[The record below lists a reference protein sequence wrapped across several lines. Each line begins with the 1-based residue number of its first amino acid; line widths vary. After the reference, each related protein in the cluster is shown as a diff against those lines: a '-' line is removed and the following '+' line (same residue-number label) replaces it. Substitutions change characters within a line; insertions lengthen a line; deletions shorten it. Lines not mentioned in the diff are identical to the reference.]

1 MLTFQWQV
9 NWWRADR
16 RHQRHVFRL
25 RRPFP
30 SPDYLSARFA
40 RRFFSF
46 FSSNAEPDP
55 RLEIC
60 VTSSYTCT
68 YTPQLP
74 PATTKYGF
82 WSLDHA
88 TTSPLNFSLPF
99 TPFEPCGAV
108 FMINSKIHLKKNSSN
123 EYFKAILH
131 YFRVLFTLGL
141 YNGRLVNALI
151 FFFVA
156 LAEIQVAVLSVLN
169 LPRQAF
175 LATCRIGHC
184 CVCSPL
190 LFASERLRDSL
201 GDSPT
206 YSEQKPKS
214 VTMLPGNPKC
224 RMTSCWMASLGFVYG
239 LLLGNCGYQ
248 TDWKKDL
255 LPKRNRSPLAILA
268 WCARQNYKLV
278 LREKFSFWPSATRSL
293 VLEYLRWRIN
303 VKLQT
308 VSYYCHLER
317 STEVRE
323 IIISAGNLESTYPTR
338 LRQDIP
344 RTEQIAVAR
353 EFFRAS
359 CALNDL
365 ITGSESLYPMFQRS
379 MVRATDQNYSPS

>member
-16 RHQRHVFRL
+16 RHQRHVSRL

-40 RRFFSF
+40 RRFFSL

-99 TPFEPCGAV
+99 TLFEPCGAV
-108 FMINSKIHLKKNSSN
+108 FMMNSKIHFRKNSSN
-123 EYFKAILH
+123 KYFKAILY
-131 YFRVLFTLGL
+131 YFHVLFTLGL
-141 YNGRLVNALI
+141 YNGCSMNALI

-156 LAEIQVAVLSVLN
+156 LAEVQVVALSVLN
-169 LPRQAF
+169 LPRQGF

-190 LFASERLRDSL
+190 LFASEILC
-201 GDSPT
+201 DSPT
-206 YSEQKPKS
+206 YNKQRMNKKS
-214 VTMLPGNPKC
+214 LALLPRNPKC
-224 RMTSCWMASLGFVYG
+224 TMTSCWMASLGFVYG

-255 LPKRNRSPLAILA
+255 WPKRNRSPLAILA
-268 WCARQNYKLV
+268 WCAQQNYKLAP
-278 LREKFSFWPSATRSL
+278 REKFSFWPSATWSL
-293 VLEYLRWRIN
+293 VLEHLRWRIN

-317 STEVRE
+317 STEARE
-323 IIISAGNLESTYPTR
+323 IKISSGNLESTYPTR

-365 ITGSESLYPMFQRS
+365 MFQRS